1 MRKGRKLQ
9 RTLLSL
15 IMVMAM
21 VFTMVTIPGEV
32 VKADPQQ
39 EPQQGLQR
47 VEFYN
52 ATLYETN
59 GSGTTSLTFTVDG
72 KTVLVQM
79 GTFDNGVFT
88 PVEFTDDMKNTNGR
102 YEVACQSEI
111 QNYYLRVVNDENA
124 NYKLAVAGKGE
135 SVDENG
141 LFQFDSDLS
150 VVSVELQSN
159 NDGNPGSARKL
170 TVKLIYVSDND
181 NNNNDNN
188 NDEIILCEEN
198 EANNEVASQYGINF
212 IETRDSNDEITRVD
226 MELTGGENRYA
237 NFLLVID
244 GSPRIDVKGFNE
256 FWGIEL
262 KPDSGFEMWGHM
274 SFKEGEGYDH
284 LIGENNNIENRYA
297 TIKLGYGIIN
307 TQDKKA
313 DCVSFRDS
321 LIVRIGGNDGENHAF
336 QNIRTVR
343 FANFDFHD
351 RKTFNAQINVT
362 NPFYNVDKVEI
373 VSAKVNLDCVKM
385 GVVSPQEQSHSTN
398 VEIFAEGLLQFLC
411 KDGIGDVSL
420 TSKYHNSYPDG
431 GYVERMDNAGEIG
444 GKYISCGNVNL
455 DKEGKNVEDKYSLT
469 PNGTLADGTKRY
481 VLESTDPILYSVSY
495 HPEENNG
502 IEYETEK
509 GMVTMSGYEKGYYT
523 KDGRGY
529 FEAWIAAGE
538 TVTVKILP
546 EQGYQYV
553 KDTLNIN
560 GVSIN
565 TIAGDDD
572 KEVGTYTFEMPANA
586 GHMCAG
592 FVKTEDVVE
601 LSDDSGVASAGFSAG
616 GNIENGNALLTVEK
630 AEPTQEDIAKIKEA
644 ENASGVTYQY
654 LDLAL
659 SEYVVK
665 NYDKAAAKQEA
676 WTTKLSELD
685 EKASISLVV
694 KNLSADSKYDV
705 VRLHD
710 GKAEKLAAQYD
721 STTKTVTFDTDKFS
735 TYALVYT
742 PVDNSNKS
750 SGGGSSGGGSTGGGS
765 TGGGSTGGGGSSG
778 GTGTTDKPAVSSN
791 KAVSGNTVSG
801 NTTSGNTVSG
811 NTTPDEDKLIS
822 TGTITDS
829 ETKAA
834 YTMNSDNTLTF
845 EGPASKNVK
854 KYIIPSSVV
863 IDGKKY
869 KVTKVSEKAFQKCKK
884 LEKVVLPG
892 SIVKIGEKSFAGC
905 KGLEKVVVKK
915 NVETIDKGAFKGCK
929 NLKSLEIKSKKI
941 TSIGKNALKGVPKDA
956 TIKVPKGNKS
966 EYEKMLRDAGFKGRV
981 K

>member
-39 EPQQGLQR
+39 ESQQGSQR

-72 KTVLVQM
+72 KSVKVQM
-79 GTFDNGVFT
+79 GTFDNEVFT
-88 PVEFTDDMKNTNGR
+88 PVVFTDDMKNTNDR
-102 YEVACQSEI
+102 YEVECQSEI
-111 QNYYLRVVNDENA
+111 QYYYLKVVNDENA
-124 NYKLAVAGKGE
+124 DYKLV
-135 SVDENG
+135 VDRKDEPIGENG
-141 LFQFDSDLS
+141 FFQFHSADPGA

-170 TVKLIYVSDND
+170 TVKLKDVTVTD
-181 NNNNDNN
+181 NNINEITLCENNDVMME
-188 NDEIILCEEN
+188 DT
-198 EANNEVASQYGINF
+198 SQYGIKF
-212 IETRDSNDEITRVD
+212 IETRDSNGVITRVD
-226 MELTGGENRYA
+226 MELTGGENNNA
-237 NFLLVID
+237 NFVLVID

-256 FWGIEL
+256 FRGIEL

-284 LIGENNNIENRYA
+284 LIGEDDHIENRYA

-307 TQDKKA
+307 MQDQKA

-321 LIVRIGGNDGENHAF
+321 LIVRIENNGENPAF

-351 RKTFNAQINVT
+351 RKTFNAHINVT
-362 NPFYNVDKVEI
+362 NPFCNVDKVEI
-373 VSAKVNLDCVKM
+373 VSAKVALECENM
-385 GVVSPQEQSHSTN
+385 GAASPQEQSHSTN
-398 VEIFAEGLLQFLC
+398 VEIFAEGLLRFLC
-411 KDGIGDVSL
+411 KEGIGDVSL
-420 TSKYHNSYPDG
+420 TSKYHNSYPHDPEG
-431 GYVERMDNAGEIG
+431 EGNYVEKMDNAGEIG
-444 GKYISCGNVNL
+444 GEYISCGNVNL
-455 DKEGKNVEDKYSLT
+455 DKEGENVVDKYILNFDAET
-469 PNGTLADGTKRY
+469 PEGKIWY
-481 VLESTDPILYSVSY
+481 VLKSTDPILYSVSY

-694 KNLSADSKYDV
+694 KNASADSKYDV

-742 PVDNSNKS
+742 PVDSGNKPTGGGS
-750 SGGGSSGGGSTGGGS
+750 SGGGSSGGGSS
-765 TGGGSTGGGGSSG
+765 GGGSTGGGGSSG
-778 GTGTTDKPAVSSN
+778 GTGTTDKTAVSSN
-791 KAVSGNTVSG
+791 KA
-801 NTTSGNTVSG
+801 VSG

-829 ETKAA
+829 KTKAA

-941 TSIGKNALKGVPKDA
+941 TSIGKNALKGAPKDA

-966 EYEKMLRDAGFKGRV
+966 EYEKMLRDAGFMGRV